1 MTRHQD
7 STAITRVACAIL
19 FIVFTYVYLRF
30 YQADVLAMAQHILS
44 DGVTSYQRDVG
55 AVLLTLIL
63 SLLAWGVYALTKLKD
78 YTHALVYFPS
88 FLLLAF
94 ITSPNEPMNHEVSY
108 GPWAWILPL
117 SLGVYILLVIFAKK
131 YGELFKVGKEDVF
144 HSPVVWI
151 NLGQILLMFVMVM
164 LICNHQDVFHYRM
177 RMESLMIKGDYRS
190 ALRVG
195 RRSLDTDSS
204 LTMLRIACLEKT
216 DKLGERLFTY
226 PLEGRS
232 AAMQANGTSVRTVM
246 WKDNRKRHTIDYMLT
261 KFLLDKDIDG
271 FAKRIRK
278 CYQLDS
284 AYVPKHFREALV
296 LYTHMRGN
304 PSVVYHDNVMDADFQ
319 DYQALAKS
327 FADSVMRANALRDTY
342 GNTYWYYY
350 QYAK

>member
-1 MTRHQD
+1 
-7 STAITRVACAIL
+7 
-19 FIVFTYVYLRF
+19 
-30 YQADVLAMAQHILS
+30 
-44 DGVTSYQRDVG
+44 
-55 AVLLTLIL
+55 
-63 SLLAWGVYALTKLKD
+63 
-78 YTHALVYFPS
+78 
-88 FLLLAF
+88 
-94 ITSPNEPMNHEVSY
+94 
-108 GPWAWILPL
+108 
-117 SLGVYILLVIFAKK
+117 
-131 YGELFKVGKEDVF
+131 
-144 HSPVVWI
+144 
-151 NLGQILLMFVMVM
+151 
-164 LICNHQDVFHYRM
+164 
-177 RMESLMIKGDYRS
+177 
-190 ALRVG
+190 
-195 RRSLDTDSS
+195 
-204 LTMLRIACLEKT
+204 
-216 DKLGERLFTY
+216 
-226 PLEGRS
+226 
-232 AAMQANGTSVRTVM
+232 MQANGTSVRTVM